1 MVVPRAPEQTQQDQ
15 DEEMLVPHQD
25 AIEGLQKDVLEGP
38 QPMEEF
44 ASAVENQIIPDTS
57 TSRFTWYIENFSKRN
72 VRKHYSD
79 DFTVGGYK
87 WRVLVFP
94 RGNNVDYLSMYLDVA
109 DSNLMP
115 PGWSRNAQF
124 SLAVVNQLDSKA
136 SLRKEATHQFN
147 SRESDWGFTSFM
159 PLLDLYDSSKG
170 YVVNDKCIIEAEVA
184 VRKTL
189 DFWNY
194 DSKRM
199 TGYVGLKNQGAT
211 CYMNSL
217 LQTLYHI
224 PYFRKA
230 VYHMP
235 TTENDTPSGNIPLA
249 LQSLFY
255 KLQHSDNSVATKELT
270 KSFGWDSY
278 DSFMQHDVQEL
289 NRVLCEK
296 LENKMKGTT
305 VEGAIQKLF
314 EGHHMNYIECI
325 NVESKSTRK
334 ESFYDLALDV
344 KGCSDVYASFDKYVA
359 VERLE
364 GDNKYQSEEHGL
376 QDAKKGMLFID
387 FPPVLQLQLKRFE
400 YDFVRD
406 TMLKINDRYEF
417 PLQLDLDRD
426 DGKYLSPDADRSVRN
441 LYTLHSVLVHSG
453 GVHGGHYYAF
463 IRPKLSDQWYKFED
477 ERVTKEDMKRALE
490 EQYGGE
496 EELPHT
502 NPGLDTAPLRFT
514 KHSNA
519 YMLVYIRESDKD
531 NIICDLDDEDISEH
545 LKVRLR
551 KEHEE
556 KEYKK
561 KEKAEAHMFTALK
574 VARDFDIKEQIGRH
588 MHFDLVDFDRVNSFR
603 APKNMSINEVKEE
616 LSKEFGIPVECQ
628 RFWVWAKRQNCT
640 YRPSRPLTSQEETS
654 TIGVLKD
661 ATVAK
666 LPNSEVRLFLE
677 VHFRQEN
684 QPIAPWNTKED
695 ILLFFKLYD
704 PEKEDLRYV
713 GNFFVKASGKPSDIV
728 ERLNQIAGFLSDED
742 IELYEEI
749 KFEPVVMCVPIES
762 NASFRSSQIDNGDI
776 ICYQKHC
783 LPDSMD
789 RYRYPTVPSFFEYIH
804 NRQIVHFRLLEK
816 PKEEGFSLELSKC
829 STYDDVVEKV
839 AKQLRMDD
847 PSKIRLTQHNP
858 SSQQPKPHFIKY
870 RSLNYLSDMLHNHNQ
885 MCDILYYDI
894 LDIPLPELESM
905 RSLKVAFQNAANH
918 EMSFHIMRLPKSN
931 SLLDLIEDLKS
942 KVEISCNDAEFRFF
956 GVYLHKICKV
966 YQPGDKIDSVNDHGP
981 LYIEEVPEDEKNA
994 GPHDRLV
1001 HVYHFE
1007 YNHHIQYFGE
1017 PFFFLIRD
1025 GEALSDM
1032 KVRIQKRLQVP
1043 DEQFL
1048 KWKFAHVT
1056 FSKPEYLQDSDIVM
1070 NRFHKQRPVYGGWEQ
1085 HLGLEHTAT
1094 TPKRSYLGNNQSN
1107 YRTAILLRS
1116 L

>member
-1 MVVPRAPEQTQQDQ
+1 MFSPF
-15 DEEMLVPHQD
+15 
-25 AIEGLQKDVLEGP
+25 LQ
-38 QPMEEF
+38 
-44 ASAVENQIIPDTS
+44 
-57 TSRFTWYIENFSKRN
+57 
-72 VRKHYSD
+72 
-79 DFTVGGYK
+79 
-87 WRVLVFP
+87 
-94 RGNNVDYLSMYLDVA
+94 
-109 DSNLMP
+109 
-115 PGWSRNAQF
+115 
-124 SLAVVNQLDSKA
+124 
-136 SLRKEATHQFN
+136 
-147 SRESDWGFTSFM
+147 
-159 PLLDLYDSSKG
+159 
-170 YVVNDKCIIEAEVA
+170 
-184 VRKTL
+184 
-189 DFWNY
+189 
-194 DSKRM
+194 
-199 TGYVGLKNQGAT
+199 
-211 CYMNSL
+211 
-217 LQTLYHI
+217 
-224 PYFRKA
+224 
-230 VYHMP
+230 
-235 TTENDTPSGNIPLA
+235 
-249 LQSLFY
+249 
-255 KLQHSDNSVATKELT
+255 
-270 KSFGWDSY
+270 
-278 DSFMQHDVQEL
+278 
-289 NRVLCEK
+289 
-296 LENKMKGTT
+296 
-305 VEGAIQKLF
+305 
-314 EGHHMNYIECI
+314 
-325 NVESKSTRK
+325 
-334 ESFYDLALDV
+334 
-344 KGCSDVYASFDKYVA
+344 
-359 VERLE
+359 
-364 GDNKYQSEEHGL
+364 
-376 QDAKKGMLFID
+376 
-387 FPPVLQLQLKRFE
+387 
-400 YDFVRD
+400 
-406 TMLKINDRYEF
+406 
-417 PLQLDLDRD
+417 
-426 DGKYLSPDADRSVRN
+426 
-441 LYTLHSVLVHSG
+441 
-453 GVHGGHYYAF
+453 
-463 IRPKLSDQWYKFED
+463 
-477 ERVTKEDMKRALE
+477 
-490 EQYGGE
+490 
-496 EELPHT
+496 
-502 NPGLDTAPLRFT
+502 
-514 KHSNA
+514 
-519 YMLVYIRESDKD
+519 
-531 NIICDLDDEDISEH
+531 
-545 LKVRLR
+545 
-551 KEHEE
+551 
-556 KEYKK
+556 
-561 KEKAEAHMFTALK
+561 
-574 VARDFDIKEQIGRH
+574 
-588 MHFDLVDFDRVNSFR
+588 
-603 APKNMSINEVKEE
+603 
-616 LSKEFGIPVECQ
+616 
-628 RFWVWAKRQNCT
+628 
-640 YRPSRPLTSQEETS
+640 
-654 TIGVLKD
+654 IGVLKD

-1094 TPKRSYLGNNQSN
+1094 TPKRSYLGNNQNRHSFEKPVRIYN
-1107 YRTAILLRS
+1107 
-1116 L
+1116 

>member
-1 MVVPRAPEQTQQDQ
+1 
-15 DEEMLVPHQD
+15 
-25 AIEGLQKDVLEGP
+25 
-38 QPMEEF
+38 
-44 ASAVENQIIPDTS
+44 
-57 TSRFTWYIENFSKRN
+57 
-72 VRKHYSD
+72 
-79 DFTVGGYK
+79 
-87 WRVLVFP
+87 
-94 RGNNVDYLSMYLDVA
+94 
-109 DSNLMP
+109 
-115 PGWSRNAQF
+115 
-124 SLAVVNQLDSKA
+124 
-136 SLRKEATHQFN
+136 
-147 SRESDWGFTSFM
+147 
-159 PLLDLYDSSKG
+159 
-170 YVVNDKCIIEAEVA
+170 
-184 VRKTL
+184 
-189 DFWNY
+189 
-194 DSKRM
+194 
-199 TGYVGLKNQGAT
+199 
-211 CYMNSL
+211 
-217 LQTLYHI
+217 
-224 PYFRKA
+224 
-230 VYHMP
+230 
-235 TTENDTPSGNIPLA
+235 
-249 LQSLFY
+249 
-255 KLQHSDNSVATKELT
+255 
-270 KSFGWDSY
+270 
-278 DSFMQHDVQEL
+278 
-289 NRVLCEK
+289 
-296 LENKMKGTT
+296 
-305 VEGAIQKLF
+305 
-314 EGHHMNYIECI
+314 
-325 NVESKSTRK
+325 
-334 ESFYDLALDV
+334 
-344 KGCSDVYASFDKYVA
+344 
-359 VERLE
+359 
-364 GDNKYQSEEHGL
+364 
-376 QDAKKGMLFID
+376 
-387 FPPVLQLQLKRFE
+387 
-400 YDFVRD
+400 
-406 TMLKINDRYEF
+406 
-417 PLQLDLDRD
+417 
-426 DGKYLSPDADRSVRN
+426 
-441 LYTLHSVLVHSG
+441 
-453 GVHGGHYYAF
+453 
-463 IRPKLSDQWYKFED
+463 
-477 ERVTKEDMKRALE
+477 MKRALE

-1070 NRFHKQRPVYGGWEQ
+1070 NRFHRPVYGGWEQ

-1094 TPKRSYLGNNQSN
+1094 TPKRSYLGNNQNRHSFEKPVRIYN
-1107 YRTAILLRS
+1107 
-1116 L
+1116 

>member
-1 MVVPRAPEQTQQDQ
+1 
-15 DEEMLVPHQD
+15 
-25 AIEGLQKDVLEGP
+25 
-38 QPMEEF
+38 
-44 ASAVENQIIPDTS
+44 
-57 TSRFTWYIENFSKRN
+57 
-72 VRKHYSD
+72 
-79 DFTVGGYK
+79 
-87 WRVLVFP
+87 
-94 RGNNVDYLSMYLDVA
+94 
-109 DSNLMP
+109 
-115 PGWSRNAQF
+115 
-124 SLAVVNQLDSKA
+124 
-136 SLRKEATHQFN
+136 
-147 SRESDWGFTSFM
+147 
-159 PLLDLYDSSKG
+159 
-170 YVVNDKCIIEAEVA
+170 
-184 VRKTL
+184 
-189 DFWNY
+189 
-194 DSKRM
+194 
-199 TGYVGLKNQGAT
+199 
-211 CYMNSL
+211 
-217 LQTLYHI
+217 
-224 PYFRKA
+224 
-230 VYHMP
+230 
-235 TTENDTPSGNIPLA
+235 
-249 LQSLFY
+249 
-255 KLQHSDNSVATKELT
+255 
-270 KSFGWDSY
+270 
-278 DSFMQHDVQEL
+278 
-289 NRVLCEK
+289 
-296 LENKMKGTT
+296 
-305 VEGAIQKLF
+305 
-314 EGHHMNYIECI
+314 
-325 NVESKSTRK
+325 
-334 ESFYDLALDV
+334 
-344 KGCSDVYASFDKYVA
+344 
-359 VERLE
+359 
-364 GDNKYQSEEHGL
+364 
-376 QDAKKGMLFID
+376 
-387 FPPVLQLQLKRFE
+387 
-400 YDFVRD
+400 
-406 TMLKINDRYEF
+406 
-417 PLQLDLDRD
+417 
-426 DGKYLSPDADRSVRN
+426 
-441 LYTLHSVLVHSG
+441 
-453 GVHGGHYYAF
+453 
-463 IRPKLSDQWYKFED
+463 
-477 ERVTKEDMKRALE
+477 
-490 EQYGGE
+490 
-496 EELPHT
+496 
-502 NPGLDTAPLRFT
+502 
-514 KHSNA
+514 
-519 YMLVYIRESDKD
+519 MLVYIRESDKD

-1094 TPKRSYLGNNQSN
+1094 TPKRSYLGNNQNRHSFEKPVRIYN
-1107 YRTAILLRS
+1107 
-1116 L
+1116 

>member
-1 MVVPRAPEQTQQDQ
+1 M
-15 DEEMLVPHQD
+15 
-25 AIEGLQKDVLEGP
+25 EGP
-38 QPMEEF
+38 QQQDVVEESS
-44 ASAVENQIIPDTS
+44 SAVENQLVPDPS
-57 TSRFTWYIENFSKRN
+57 TSRFTWSIENFFKRN
-72 VRKHYSD
+72 VRKYYSD
-79 DFTVGGYK
+79 DFMVGGYK

-94 RGNNVDYLSMYLDVA
+94 RGNNTDQLSMYLDVA
-109 DSNLMP
+109 DANFLP
-115 PGWSRNAQF
+115 IGWSRYAQF
-124 SLAVVNQLDSKA
+124 SLAVINQLDSKM
-136 SLRKEATHQFN
+136 SLRKAKPIVLFDFLSFFFSTEATHHFN
-147 SRESDWGFTSFM
+147 ARESDWGFTSFM
-159 PLLDLYDSSKG
+159 PLMDLFDSSKG
-170 YVVNDKCIIEAEVA
+170 YVVNDKCIIEAEVV
-184 VRKTL
+184 VRKVV

-194 DSKRM
+194 DSKKM

-235 TTENDTPSGNIPLA
+235 TTENDAPSGSIPLA
-249 LQSLFY
+249 LQCLFY

-289 NRVLCEK
+289 NRVLSEK

-325 NVESKSTRK
+325 NVEYKSTRK

-406 TMLKINDRYEF
+406 TMVKINDRYEF

-426 DGKYLSPDADRSVRN
+426 DGKYLSPEADRSVRN
-441 LYTLHSVLVHSG
+441 LYTLH
-453 GVHGGHYYAF
+453 
-463 IRPKLSDQWYKFED
+463 RYKFDD
-477 ERVTKEDMKRALE
+477 ERVTKEYMKRALE

-496 EELPHT
+496 EELPNT
-502 NPGLDTAPLRFT
+502 NPGLNTTPIRFT

-519 YMLVYIRESDKD
+519 YMLVYIRESDKEK
-531 NIICDLDDEDISEH
+531 IVCDLDEKDISEH

-551 KEHEE
+551 KEQEE

-574 VARDFDIKEQIGRH
+574 VVRDSDLKEQIGRH
-588 MHFDLVDFDRVNSFR
+588 VHFDLVDFDKIYSFR
-603 APKNMSINEVKEE
+603 ASKSMSFNDVKGE
-616 LSKEFGIPVECQ
+616 LSKEFGIPVESQ
-628 RFWVWAKRQNCT
+628 RFWVWAKRQNST
-640 YRPSRPLTSQEETS
+640 YTPSRPLTMQEEKTA
-654 TIGVLKD
+654 IGLLKD
-661 ATVAK
+661 ANVTK
-666 LPNSEVRLFLE
+666 LQTSEVRLFLE
-677 VHFRQEN
+677 VHFGQEN
-684 QPIAPWNTKED
+684 QPIAPPVKTKED

-713 GNFFVKASGKPSDIV
+713 GKFFVKASGKPSDIA
-728 ERLNQIAGFLSDED
+728 ERLNEIAGFPSDED
-742 IELYEEI
+742 IELYEEV
-749 KFEPVVMCVPIES
+749 KFEPCVMCEPIDTDV
-762 NASFRSSQIDNGDI
+762 SFRLSQIEDGDI
-776 ICYQKHC
+776 ICYQKRC
-783 LPDSMD
+783 LPDKMD
-789 RYRYPTVPSFFEYIH
+789 QYLYATVPSFFEYIR
-804 NRQIVHFRLLEK
+804 NKQVVRFRLLEK
-816 PKEEGFSLELSKC
+816 PKDDDFSLELSKR

-839 AKQLRMDD
+839 AHRLGLDE

-858 SSQQPKPHFIKY
+858 YSHSPKPYHIKY
-870 RSLNYLSDMLHNHNQ
+870 RGLDYLLDMLQHHTQ
-885 MCDILYYDI
+885 ICDILYYET
-894 LDIPLPELESM
+894 LDIPLPELEG
-905 RSLKVAFQNAANH
+905 LKTLRVAFQNATNY
-918 EMSFHIMRLPKSN
+918 EVSFHIVRAPKSN
-931 SLLDLIEDLKS
+931 SLFDLIDDLKS
-942 KVEISCNDAEFRFF
+942 KAELSCNGAEFRFF
-956 GVYLHKICKV
+956 DVYLHKICKCYNV
-966 YQPGDKIDSVNDHGP
+966 SEIKSYPLHTSLTCFTRFLRKRKIWGPEIVWFMFITSSKIIIHHDSAAVTFID
-981 LYIEEVPEDEKNA
+981 LTTYS
-994 GPHDRLV
+994 LQQ
-1001 HVYHFE
+1001 
-1007 YNHHIQYFGE
+1007 IQYFGE

-1025 GEALSDM
+1025 GETLSDM

-1048 KWKFAHVT
+1048 NWKFAYVT
-1056 FSKPEYLQDSDIVM
+1056 YGRTEYFQDSDIVLS
-1070 NRFHKQRPVYGGWEQ
+1070 RFQRQKPIYGGWEH

-1094 TPKRSYLGNNQSN
+1094 TPNRSFLASQNRHSFEKPVKIYN
-1107 YRTAILLRS
+1107 
-1116 L
+1116 

>member
-654 TIGVLKD
+654 TVSAL
-661 ATVAK
+661 
-666 LPNSEVRLFLE
+666 
-677 VHFRQEN
+677 Q
-684 QPIAPWNTKED
+684 
-695 ILLFFKLYD
+695 
-704 PEKEDLRYV
+704 
-713 GNFFVKASGKPSDIV
+713 
-728 ERLNQIAGFLSDED
+728 
-742 IELYEEI
+742 
-749 KFEPVVMCVPIES
+749 
-762 NASFRSSQIDNGDI
+762 
-776 ICYQKHC
+776 
-783 LPDSMD
+783 SM
-789 RYRYPTVPSFFEYIH
+789 
-804 NRQIVHFRLLEK
+804 NLLE
-816 PKEEGFSLELSKC
+816 L
-829 STYDDVVEKV
+829 
-839 AKQLRMDD
+839 
-847 PSKIRLTQHNP
+847 
-858 SSQQPKPHFIKY
+858 
-870 RSLNYLSDMLHNHNQ
+870 
-885 MCDILYYDI
+885 
-894 LDIPLPELESM
+894 
-905 RSLKVAFQNAANH
+905 
-918 EMSFHIMRLPKSN
+918 
-931 SLLDLIEDLKS
+931 
-942 KVEISCNDAEFRFF
+942 
-956 GVYLHKICKV
+956 
-966 YQPGDKIDSVNDHGP
+966 
-981 LYIEEVPEDEKNA
+981 
-994 GPHDRLV
+994 
-1001 HVYHFE
+1001 
-1007 YNHHIQYFGE
+1007 
-1017 PFFFLIRD
+1017 RD
-1025 GEALSDM
+1025 GLAL
-1032 KVRIQKRLQVP
+1032 
-1043 DEQFL
+1043 
-1048 KWKFAHVT
+1048 A
-1056 FSKPEYLQDSDIVM
+1056 
-1070 NRFHKQRPVYGGWEQ
+1070 
-1085 HLGLEHTAT
+1085 
-1094 TPKRSYLGNNQSN
+1094 
-1107 YRTAILLRS
+1107 
-1116 L
+1116 